1 MKREFIDLR
10 SDTVTK
16 PTEKMRQMMAA
27 AVVGDDL
34 YRDDPTVAD
43 LEELFATRVG
53 KEAAL
58 YLPSGVMANQVAIRT
73 HCAPG
78 TYIIAGERQHILTYE
93 YGGVARNAGVS
104 FLPLKD
110 DNGRFDGGVV
120 VEKLTA
126 SGFYDQRVSLIAI
139 ENTHME
145 SGGKYWRAEELRRLR
160 EAAGSTPIHLDGA
173 RLFNAH
179 VASGMSTAEIC
190 SHVDTVMSCVSKGL
204 SAPIGSLLAGSRD
217 FIERARYERATLGGQ
232 MRQAGIIA
240 AAGIVALNEMVDRLA
255 DDHQRAAR
263 LAGVIRNR
271 VVIADAR
278 LEELETNIVIFT
290 VTNASSFVDQLA
302 SRGIKANALDHK
314 TIRFVTHS
322 DLGDDDID
330 DAIEILNSI
339 PQEIW

>member
-10 SDTVTK
+10 SDTVTR
-16 PTEKMRQMMAA
+16 PTPAMRQAMAS

-34 YRDDPTVAD
+34 YRDDPTVD
-43 LEELFATRVG
+43 ELEELFASRVG

-78 TYIIAGERQHILTYE
+78 TYIVAGERQHILTYE

-104 FLPLKD
+104 FLPLRD
-110 DNGRFDGGVV
+110 DNGRFNGDTVA
-120 VEKLTA
+120 EKLMA

-145 SGGKYWRAEELRRLR
+145 SGGKYWRAAELKSIRD
-160 EAAGSTPIHLDGA
+160 AAGSTPIHLDGA

-179 VASGMSTAEIC
+179 VASGLSVAEIC
-190 SHVDTVMSCVSKGL
+190 ESVDTVMSCVSKGL
-204 SAPIGSLLAGSRD
+204 SAPVGSLLAGSRD

-240 AAGIVALNEMVDRLA
+240 AAGVIALNEMVERLA
-255 DDHQRAAR
+255 DDHRRAAKLAKALRSRVAIDDER
-263 LAGVIRNR
+263 LADV
-271 VVIADAR
+271 
-278 LEELETNIVIFT
+278 ETNIVIFT
-290 VTNASSFVDQLA
+290 VSNAPKFVELLNL
-302 SRGIKANALDHK
+302 SGLKANALDHR

-322 DLGDDDID
+322 DLNDDDIEQT
-330 DAIEILNSI
+330 IEVLNSI
-339 PQEIW
+339 PQENW

>member
-10 SDTVTK
+10 SDTVTR
-16 PTEKMRQMMAA
+16 PTEKMRHAMAV

-34 YRDDPTVAD
+34 YRDDPTVVE
-43 LEELFATRVG
+43 LEELFAQRVG

-104 FLPLKD
+104 FLPLRD
-110 DNGRFDGGVV
+110 EDGRFGGDLVS
-120 VEKLTA
+120 EKLTA
-126 SGFYDQRVSLIAI
+126 SGFYDQRVSLVAI

-145 SGGKYWRAEELRRLR
+145 SGGKYWREAELKALR
-160 EAAGSTPIHLDGA
+160 EAAGKTPIHLDGA

-179 VASGMSTAEIC
+179 VASGLSSAEIC

-204 SAPIGSLLAGSRD
+204 SAPVGSLLAGTKD
-217 FIERARYERATLGGQ
+217 FIERARQERAALGGQ

-240 AAGIVALNEMVDRLA
+240 AAGIVALNEMVDRLTL
-255 DDHQRAAR
+255 DHQRAAR
-263 LAGVIRNR
+263 LASAIRNR
-271 VVIADAR
+271 VVVFDSR
-278 LEELETNIVIFT
+278 LDDLETNIVIFT
-290 VTNASSFVDQLA
+290 VSNAVAFVEDIA
-302 SRGIKANALDHK
+302 GRGIKANALDHR

-322 DLGDDDID
+322 DLEDSDID
-330 DAIEILNSI
+330 DAIEIINSI
-339 PQEIW
+339 PQGNW